1 MGFAHTE
8 LTILDF
14 DNTCTAQALLLARFP
29 HRIVD
34 LAALP
39 QSNLYC
45 AEATFRRIEAL
56 LPPDA
61 HRGITLL
68 GNGNHHYAALAL
80 IARHTEPF
88 TLVLLDHHTDS
99 AAGDAADPLTCGSWV
114 RHALHNVATLAHV
127 VLVGPPETSL
137 AEIPAELRP
146 RITHFP
152 DAATIEPAS
161 LLGAIPT
168 GAVHLSIDK
177 DALAPTD
184 ARTNWDQ
191 GDLTLDQL
199 LPLVSALRRGKNLR
213 GADLCGEWPTS
224 PLDQFQPEARAALA
238 LNEQANLRLVEALL
252 ATD

>member
-1 MGFAHTE
+1 MGLAHTE
-8 LTILDF
+8 LTILDC
-14 DNTCTAQALLLARFP
+14 DRTCSAQSQLLARFP

-34 LAALP
+34 LTALP

-45 AEATFRRIEAL
+45 ADTTFRRIVAL

-61 HRGITLL
+61 HRGISLL

-88 TLVLLDHHTDS
+88 TLILVDHHTDC
-99 AAGDAADPLTCGSWV
+99 AAGDPDTPLSCGSWV
-114 RHALHNVATLAHV
+114 RFALRNVATLAHV
-127 VLVGPPETSL
+127 VLIGPPTASL

-152 DAATIEPAS
+152 DAAALEPS
-161 LLGAIPT
+161 VLLRAIPT
-168 GAVHLSIDK
+168 DAIHLSVDK
-177 DALAPTD
+177 DALAPSD

-224 PLDQFQPEARAALA
+224 PLDQFQPEARTALA
-238 LNEQANLRLVEALL
+238 LNEQANLRLIETLL
-252 ATD
+252 AAD

>member
-1 MGFAHTE
+1 MGLAHTE

-14 DNTCTAQALLLARFP
+14 DRTCTTQPRLLSRFP

-34 LAALP
+34 LTALS

-45 AEATFRRIEAL
+45 ADATFRRIEAL

-61 HRGITLL
+61 HRGISLL

-88 TLVLLDHHTDS
+88 TLVLVDRHTDC
-99 AAGDAADPLTCGSWV
+99 AAGDASEPLSCGSWV

-127 VLVGPPETSL
+127 VLLGPPTASL

-152 DAATIEPAS
+152 DAATLEPAT
-161 LLGAIPT
+161 LLRAIPT
-168 GAVHLSIDK
+168 DAVHLSVDK
-177 DALAPTD
+177 DALALSD

-199 LPLVSALRRGKNLR
+199 LPLVSALRREKNLR

-238 LNEQANLRLVEALL
+238 LNEQANLRLIETLL

>member
-1 MGFAHTE
+1 MGLAHTE

-14 DNTCTAQALLLARFP
+14 DRTCAAQSQLLSRFP

-34 LAALP
+34 LTALP

-45 AEATFRRIEAL
+45 ADATFRRIDAL
-56 LPPDA
+56 LPHDV

-88 TLVLLDHHTDS
+88 TLVLVDHHTDC
-99 AAGDAADPLTCGSWV
+99 AAGDADTPLSCGSWV
-114 RHALHNVATLAHV
+114 RHALHKVATLAHV
-127 VLVGPPETSL
+127 VLIGPPTASL
-137 AEIPAELRP
+137 AEIPADLRP

-152 DAATIEPAS
+152 DAATLEPAT
-161 LLGAIPT
+161 LLQAIPT
-168 GAVHLSIDK
+168 DAIHLSVDK
-177 DALAPTD
+177 DALAPSE

-191 GDLTLDQL
+191 GDLMLDQL
-199 LPLVSALRRGKNLR
+199 LPLVTALRRGKNLL
-213 GADLCGEWPTS
+213 GADLCGEWPAS

-238 LNEQANLRLVEALL
+238 LNEQANLRLVETFL
-252 ATD
+252 AAD